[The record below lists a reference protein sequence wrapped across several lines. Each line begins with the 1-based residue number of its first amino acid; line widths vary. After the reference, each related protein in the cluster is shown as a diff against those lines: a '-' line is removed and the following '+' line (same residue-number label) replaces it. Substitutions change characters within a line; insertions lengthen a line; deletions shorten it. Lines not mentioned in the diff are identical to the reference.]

1 MEGKRFITKD
11 VLCQT
16 SYCDMNYTEKMLYI
30 YLVLSADDDG
40 FVGNPKKIQ
49 QTYTYNRKALSVL
62 EKNGFIITFPN
73 NVCVLTH
80 WNMMNKVPPS
90 KHVDTIY
97 TAEKARLRV
106 DKKGVYH
113 LIAKSSGETAC
124 LPGGAERV
132 TAADEQ
138 RNRIKENR
146 IEENRNTST
155 QYILDNHSSETK
167 ADKAAAYTAEFEE
180 VWALYPRKINKYKAF
195 IAFQKA
201 LETGAT
207 VADIKRG
214 IERYRDYIERQK
226 LSEKYVKHGATFFNQ
241 KCWEDGY
248 ILDIGPESE
257 AFDEELYNLL

>member
-1 MEGKRFITKD
+1 MPNDLLRHELHG
-11 VLCQT
+11 
-16 SYCDMNYTEKMLYI
+16 KMLYI

-73 NVCVLTH
+73 DVCVLTH

-113 LIAKSSGETAC
+113 LIAKDDAEPGQREGEN
-124 LPGGAERV
+124 EHES
-132 TAADEQ
+132 AADEQ

-167 ADKAAAYTAEFEE
+167 ADKAAAYTAEVCGDAGF
-180 VWALYPRKINKYKAF
+180 KYK
-195 IAFQKA
+195 KA
-201 LETGAT
+201 YADDPKSMTLASRDKT
-207 VADIKRG
+207 VS
-214 IERYRDYIERQK
+214 
-226 LSEKYVKHGATFFNQ
+226 LT
-241 KCWEDGY
+241 
-248 ILDIGPESE
+248 
-257 AFDEELYNLL
+257 

>member
-73 NVCVLTH
+73 DVCVLTH

-167 ADKAAAYTAEFEE
+167 ADKAAAYTAEFVEMR
-180 VWALYPRKINKYKAF
+180 ALN
-195 IAFQKA
+195 
-201 LETGAT
+201 
-207 VADIKRG
+207 IK
-214 IERYRDYIERQK
+214 K
-226 LSEKYVKHGATFFNQ
+226 LTPMIQNR
-241 KCWEDGY
+241 
-248 ILDIGPESE
+248 
-257 AFDEELYNLL
+257 

>member
-1 MEGKRFITKD
+1 
-11 VLCQT
+11 
-16 SYCDMNYTEKMLYI
+16 
-30 YLVLSADDDG
+30 
-40 FVGNPKKIQ
+40 
-49 QTYTYNRKALSVL
+49 
-62 EKNGFIITFPN
+62 
-73 NVCVLTH
+73 
-80 WNMMNKVPPS
+80 MMNKVPPS

-167 ADKAAAYTAEFEE
+167 ADKAAAYTAEFVEMR
-180 VWALYPRKINKYKAF
+180 ALNIKKLTPMIQNRCLWRQVPRQCHSLKNTLNKNA
-195 IAFQKA
+195 
-201 LETGAT
+201 
-207 VADIKRG
+207 
-214 IERYRDYIERQK
+214 RYRSLPRFANASRETIHIALTK
-226 LSEKYVKHGATFFNQ
+226 ATIT
-241 KCWEDGY
+241 KRPV
-248 ILDIGPESE
+248 L
-257 AFDEELYNLL
+257 